1 MSLYR
6 SLIFVRILDESPHWL
21 VSQQRY
27 DEAQTV
33 IDKMIRWNKIPLN
46 DEHRIQRQDSEPTD
60 GKISDRDNDNIS
72 EPNSD
77 GDESVKE
84 GCCDIF
90 KSSLYLRI
98 IAICSFGW

>member
-1 MSLYR
+1 MYR
-6 SLIFVRILDESPHWL
+6 LLVFFRILDESPHWV

-27 DEAQTV
+27 DEAQRV
-33 IDKMIRWNKIPLN
+33 IDKMIRWNKIQDN
-46 DEHRIQRQDSEPTD
+46 EDHRIQRPDSEPTD
-60 GKISDRDNDNIS
+60 GKIGDRDIDNIS
-72 EPNSD
+72 ESNSD
-77 GDESVKE
+77 EDESVKE